1 MGRWMILSLF
11 LVVAC
16 TRGEQA
22 SVTASPSPAATPRA
36 PDVTP
41 AARRS
46 GSASPMPDVS
56 ASPDADSESDDE
68 DEREDVGT
76 DFTVEATA
84 STYSGYVPK
93 TVAFRAFT
101 TNGTPPLKF
110 VWQFDDGSFPVA
122 GDSIIHT
129 FTKPGI
135 INVFVTARDATGAS
149 STGQVILFLLSR
161 EDWAARHGGAP
172 DALPSE
178 TPWTSPTPDV
188 TPLPPD
194 FMPLPS
200 LAKPKPSP
208 TS

>member
-1 MGRWMILSLF
+1 MILSLF

-16 TRGEQA
+16 TRDEKG
-22 SVTASPSPAATPRA
+22 SVTASPTPTGTPRA

-41 AARRS
+41 AALRT
-46 GSASPMPDVS
+46 GSASPIPGVS
-56 ASPDADSESDDE
+56 ASPDADAERDAE
-68 DEREDVGT
+68 EEREDVGT

-101 TNGTPPLKF
+101 MNGTPPLKF

-122 GDSIIHT
+122 GDSIVHT
-129 FTKPGI
+129 FTKPGTVS
-135 INVFVTARDATGAS
+135 VFVTARDAAGAS
-149 STGQVILFLLSR
+149 STGQVVLFLLSR
-161 EDWAARHGGAP
+161 EDWVARHGGEP
-172 DALPSE
+172 GTLPSE

-200 LAKPKPSP
+200 LAKPRPSP